1 MFVDTYRQ
9 IGSGTVITTMV
20 IGCVFSVKQFQLDK
34 MIFMRDIIFYMGAVC
49 LLGYI
54 FFVPGMIRLRDA
66 ICLVGLYVLYVIVV
80 TISKYFSN
88 DNQPLKGLRKLS
100 LLFVLIKPNLNL

>member
-1 MFVDTYRQ
+1 M
-9 IGSGTVITTMV
+9 ITTMI

-34 MIFMRDIIFYMGAVC
+34 MIFMRDIVFYFAAVC

-54 FFVPGMIRLRDA
+54 FFVPGMIRLQDA
-66 ICLVGLYVLYVIVV
+66 ISLVGLYLVYVIVV

-88 DNQPLKGLRKLS
+88 DNQPLKGLRKLKEDD
-100 LLFVLIKPNLNL
+100 IIHINI